1 MKTFQIV
8 SFFAFV
14 TAAMAFAPAEVPKG
28 ECPRSEESRTNELL
42 LGETLRRGPDP

>member
-28 ECPRSEESRTNELL
+28 EFCRSEKSRSNELIL
-42 LGETLRRGPDP
+42 DETFRP